1 MENRE
6 VKASTAAKRE
16 KKRAGRE
23 AKAARK
29 AANQVEEKKS
39 RPNNIVLTIM
49 IFGVL
54 ILMFAFVTGYNY
66 FSKAASIEKYIEDN
80 GGEDSYGSVAI
91 DEFTTANITAEKN
104 SMKIVFDTEVD
115 DDLKEDYVDFYTSE
129 IGEQQLKYVAAY
141 YLGGIKPNTRGFSG
155 DVTITANVNGEEA
168 ATESLTYKEAK
179 DILENGFEDE
189 SDEDAD
195 ADTGE
200 GEDDADA
207 GDAEEEASGDE

>member
-91 DEFTTANITAEKN
+91 
-104 SMKIVFDTEVD
+104 VFDTEVD
-115 DDLKEDYVDFYTSE
+115 EDLKEDYVDFYPSE